1 MQNGRNETDAGFVRS
16 RIDGYGRRD
25 LMKMGAGVALTAW
38 NAPSSAAQIPDSRAA
53 VATRSGWKNDA
64 GRASGNGTMDDTTR
78 QIVRYVRSFPEA
90 NLTGSLAEALGDT
103 LVDAIGCIVSGF
115 ESEPARICARMAR
128 MTQSTLQSTVLGYG
142 ITTSP
147 ELAAFANGCMLRHAD
162 FNDLGPGGHLSDILS
177 GIFAVG
183 EAFHSSG
190 PQVLAAVALGYE
202 IAGSL
207 AAALSKGDQ
216 GWDGPFEG
224 PATAMAAG
232 KLMGLNEDQLANAL
246 SLTLVPHMPMKVSHA
261 GALSH
266 WKGCHSSEAVRCAV
280 WATLLAREGMT
291 GPAQPFEG
299 RQGLCDHIGPIQ
311 GAASAGC
318 QSRRANGRQR
328 MSFKRFPSE
337 GSTQSILELIPQIRA
352 WTRAGDISSIYVQLP
367 RDGWLETAD
376 PPKWDPRNRE
386 TADHSMPYVIAVA
399 LIDGDV
405 YLDSFTPKR
414 IQDPAVRRLM
424 EKITVAAGLQPHL
437 SRSCPP
443 HRSAIRWGANWSRR
457 LRSTWNTPMTHQEIV
472 AKFNRVCAFMSVS
485 DEQRDSARATWSN
498 LLPVRDIAEPIRA
511 LAHFGRPLPL

>member
-1 MQNGRNETDAGFVRS
+1 
-16 RIDGYGRRD
+16 
-25 LMKMGAGVALTAW
+25 MGVGAAMTVL
-38 NAPSSAAQIPDSRAA
+38 NAEASAAQTTTPRAA
-53 VATRSGWKNDA
+53 VVTRSGWKNDA
-64 GRASGNGTMDDTTR
+64 GRASGNGPMDDTTR
-78 QIVRYVRSFPEA
+78 QIVRYVSSFSEA
-90 NLTGSLAEALGDT
+90 NLTDPLAGALGDT
-103 LVDAIGCIVSGF
+103 MLDALSCIISGF
-115 ESEPARICARMAR
+115 ESEPARICARLAR
-128 MTQSTLQSTVLGYG
+128 TTQSTLQSTVLGYG
-142 ITTSP
+142 LTTSP

-162 FNDLGPGGHLSDILS
+162 FNDLGPGGHVSDILS
-177 GIFAVG
+177 GLLAVG
-183 EAFHSSG
+183 EAFHSTG
-190 PQVLAAVALGYE
+190 PQMLAAVALGYE
-202 IAGSL
+202 IAGAL
-207 AAALSKGDQ
+207 AAACSNGDQ

-280 WATLLAREGMT
+280 FSTLLAREGMT

-299 RQGLCDHIGPIQ
+299 RQGLFDHIGPFKELHLP
-311 GAASAGC
+311 AASPD
-318 QSRRANGRQR
+318 GRMVVQR

-424 EKITVAAGLQPHL
+424 EKITVGPDPSLTYQGAARLTVRTTTGGELVKETLVRL
-437 SRSCPP
+437 S
-443 HRSAIRWGANWSRR
+443 
-457 LRSTWNTPMTHQEIV
+457 TPMTRQEII
-472 AKFNRVCAFMSVS
+472 AKFNRVCAFMSVA
-485 DEQRDSARATWSN
+485 DEQRDRARAEWSN
-498 LLPVRDIAEPIRA
+498 LRAVRDIAEPIRA

>member
-1 MQNGRNETDAGFVRS
+1 
-16 RIDGYGRRD
+16 
-25 LMKMGAGVALTAW
+25 MKMGAGAAMSVL
-38 NAPSSAAQIPDSRAA
+38 NAQTSAAQTVAA
-53 VATRSGWKNDA
+53 GADAVTRSGWKNDA
-64 GRASGNGTMDDTTR
+64 GRASGNGPMDDTTR
-78 QIVRYVRSFPEA
+78 RIVRYVSSFSEA
-90 NLTGSLAEALGDT
+90 NLTGPLAGALGDT
-103 LVDAIGCIVSGF
+103 MLDAVSCIISGF

-128 MTQSTLQSTVLGYG
+128 TTQSTLQSTVLGYG
-142 ITTSP
+142 VTTSP

-162 FNDLGPGGHLSDILS
+162 FNDLGPGGHVSDILS

-183 EAFHSSG
+183 EAFHSTG
-190 PQVLAAVALGYE
+190 PQILAAAALGYE
-202 IAGSL
+202 IAGAL
-207 AAALSKGDQ
+207 AAALPNGDQ

-246 SLTLVPHMPMKVSHA
+246 SLTLVAHMPMKVTHV

-280 WATLLAREGMT
+280 FSTLLAREGMT

-299 RQGLCDHIGPIQ
+299 RQGLFEHLGAFKDLHLP
-311 GAASAGC
+311 AASPD
-318 QSRRANGRQR
+318 GRMIVQR

-337 GSTQSILELIPQIRA
+337 GSTQSILELTPQIRA
-352 WTRAGDISSIYVQLP
+352 WTRADDIASIYVQLP
-367 RDGWLETAD
+367 HDGWLETAD

-414 IQDPAVRRLM
+414 IQDPVVRRLM
-424 EKITVAAGLQPHL
+424 EKITVGPDSSLTYQGAA
-437 SRSCPP
+437 
-443 HRSAIRWGANWSRR
+443 R
-457 LRSTWNTPMTHQEIV
+457 LTVRTKTGGELVKETLVRLNTPMTRQEIV
-472 AKFNRVCAFMSVS
+472 AKFNRVCAFTSVS
-485 DEQRDSARATWSN
+485 DEQRDRARGEWSN
-498 LLPVRDIAEPIRA
+498 LLAVRDIAEPIRA

>member
-266 WKGCHSSEAVRCAV
+266 WKGCHSSESVRCAV

-299 RQGLCDHIGPIQ
+299 RQGLWDHIGRFNELHLP
-311 GAASAGC
+311 AAGPD
-318 QSRRANGRQR
+318 RRMIVER
-328 MSFKRFPSE
+328 MNCKRFPSE

-352 WTRAGDISSIYVQLP
+352 WVKADDIASIYVQLP
-367 RDGWLETAD
+367 HDGWLETAD

-405 YLDSFTPKR
+405 YLDSFTQKR

-424 EKITVAAGLQPHL
+424 EKITVAADSNLTYQGAARLTISNKMGGELVKETSVHL
-437 SRSCPP
+437 E
-443 HRSAIRWGANWSRR
+443 
-457 LRSTWNTPMTHQEIV
+457 TPMTHQEIV